1 MKAEIGKLEM
11 NKKKI
16 DLKSLTSSREMSL
29 VVVLAVLCIFIQLR
43 NSIFLTPSNIGDMLI
58 NASLMAIL
66 AIGMMCVLLIG
77 GIDISIGS
85 TVALSG
91 MATALVMRDNPGI
104 PAFLGFLI
112 AILVGLAAGFIIGLV
127 IAKGRVIPI
136 IATLGFMNIY
146 RGITYLIANNQW
158 VAAYQIPE
166 KYKAFTLG
174 KTFGI
179 NNMLIV
185 TIICYLVF
193 AYFIKYTRTG
203 RKIYAVGSNSEA
215 AAVSGINIANV
226 KIMVYSL
233 MGALCGLVGGL
244 WVSKYASAQG
254 DSAKGFE
261 MDIIAAC
268 VIGGVSLT
276 GGKGTVFG
284 VILGSLTLGI
294 LNNALPLIN
303 VSSFWQDAIKG
314 LIIIAAVILNTVT
327 QRAMDKNNLK
337 RREM

>member
-1 MKAEIGKLEM
+1 MG
-11 NKKKI
+11 KKKFNI
-16 DLKSLTSSREMSL
+16 KNLTKSRETSL
-29 VVVLAVLCIFIQLR
+29 VVVLIVLCTFIQLR
-43 NSIFLTPSNIGDMLI
+43 NSIFLTPSNLSDMLV
-58 NASLMAIL
+58 NAAMMSIL

-77 GIDISIGS
+77 GIDISVGS

-91 MATALVMRDNPGI
+91 MATALIMRDNPEI
-104 PAFLGFLI
+104 PAILSFLI
-112 AILVGLAAGFIIGLV
+112 AIAVGLGCGFIIGLV

-158 VAAYQIPE
+158 VAAYQIPG

-174 KTFGI
+174 KLFGI
-179 NNMLIV
+179 NNMLVV
-185 TIICYLVF
+185 TIICYIIF
-193 AYFIKYTRTG
+193 AYFIKFTRTG

-226 KIMVYSL
+226 KILVYSL

-284 VILGSLTLGI
+284 IVLGSLTLGI

-327 QRAMDKNNLK
+327 QRALDRNNLK

>member
-1 MKAEIGKLEM
+1 ME
-11 NKKKI
+11 KKKFDI
-16 DLKSLTSSREMSL
+16 KSLTSSRETSL
-29 VVVLAVLCIFIQLR
+29 VIVLIVLCAFIQIR
-43 NSIFLTPSNIGDMLI
+43 NRTFLTPSNINDLLI
-58 NASLMAIL
+58 NAVMMSIL

-91 MATALVMRDNPGI
+91 MTTALIMRDYPGI
-104 PAFLGFLI
+104 PVIAGFLI
-112 AILVGLAAGFIIGLV
+112 AIVIGLIGGCLIGLV
-127 IAKGRVIPI
+127 IAKGNVIPI
-136 IATLGFMNIY
+136 IATMGFMNIY
-146 RGITYLIANNQW
+146 RGATYLVANNQW

-166 KYKAFTLG
+166 PYKAFTLG
-174 KTFGI
+174 KLFGI
-179 NNMLIV
+179 NHMLIV
-185 TIICYLVF
+185 AALCYLVF

-203 RKIYAVGSNSEA
+203 RKIYAVGSNVEA
-215 AAVSGINIANV
+215 ASVSGINIV
-226 KIMVYSL
+226 RIKIMVYSL

-254 DSAKGFE
+254 DAAKGIE

-268 VIGGVSLT
+268 VIGGVSLS
-276 GGKGTVFG
+276 GGKGTVLG
-284 VILGSLTLGI
+284 VLLGSLTLGI

-327 QRAMDKNNLK
+327 QRSLDKANLK